1 MRQTKTT
8 ITEYLAEGPSLCSR
22 KGPLEK
28 IQSQETEYEYNVLFL
43 SQCQTSAMYMTN
55 RAWFIRLY
63 GEIIH
68 ELQRVD
74 YRPYRRMYHA
84 LTHLWHDTQRRPCTL
99 RVSHARVASWSSGY
113 SGSITVQKDV
123 ARS

>member
-8 ITEYLAEGPSLCSR
+8 ITEYLAEGPRNYRYVLEPGTR
-22 KGPLEK
+22 DREPGTRNQEPGTRNREPGTNLTLILEK

-43 SQCQTSAMYMTN
+43 SQCQTSAMYVTN
-55 RAWFIRLY
+55 RAGFIRLY

-74 YRPYRRMYHA
+74 Y
-84 LTHLWHDTQRRPCTL
+84 
-99 RVSHARVASWSSGY
+99 
-113 SGSITVQKDV
+113 
-123 ARS
+123 